1 MSVDLHASQSWKQV
15 SQGQIFYP
23 SATIRCEGPAIFRS
37 QFTRD
42 VACLLDVDDAI
53 AEWRCQS
60 LSFRDG
66 TESYRPDFI
75 VKADDSIV
83 VIDAVT
89 DSTPAWIKGVV
100 CQNGYI
106 YRQMRQTDLPSIR
119 LKNVKDLLRYGRFQV
134 SLDDRIRLLAALD
147 EHGTLTVAEC
157 LCVVRETRPIA
168 GLASMVL
175 NRFIDID
182 LDEELIGPE
191 STVRR
196 RRG

>member
-1 MSVDLHASQSWKQV
+1 MSVNLYASQSWKPV

-23 SATIRCEGPAIFRS
+23 TATIRCDGPAIFRG
-37 QFTRD
+37 QFARD
-42 VACLLDVDDAI
+42 VACLMDVDEAI
-53 AEWRCQS
+53 SEWRCQS

-75 VKADDSIV
+75 AKADDGIV

-89 DSTPAWIKGVV
+89 ENTPAWIKGAVF
-100 CQNGYI
+100 QSGYI
-106 YRQMRQTDLPSIR
+106 YRQMHQADLPPIR
-119 LKNVKDLLRYGRFQV
+119 LKNVKDLLRYGRFEV
-134 SLDDRIRLLAALD
+134 GLDDRIRLLAALD

>member
-1 MSVDLHASQSWKQV
+1 MSVEPSSSQPWKPV

-23 SATIRCEGPAIFRS
+23 SATIRCDGPVIFRS
-37 QFTRD
+37 QFARD
-42 VACLLDVDDAI
+42 VACLLDIDDAV

-60 LSFRDG
+60 LPFRNG
-66 TESYRPDFI
+66 AAIYRPDFVAKI
-75 VKADDSIV
+75 DQDTV

-89 DSTPAWIKGVV
+89 EDTPLWMADAVREG
-100 CQNGYI
+100 GYK
-106 YRQMRQTDLPSIR
+106 YEAVRRPGLPAIR
-119 LKNVKDLLRYGRFQV
+119 LKNAKDLLRYGKFQTG
-134 SLDDRIRLLAALD
+134 LEDRVRLLAALD
-147 EHGTLTVAEC
+147 EHGTLTLAEC
-157 LCVVRETRPIA
+157 LSAFRETRPIA

-182 LDEELIGPE
+182 LDEALIGPE